1 MRSSGSPWGEISQY
15 AHADPPDRLFDGYI
29 PLAFL
34 ALSISYFTYRLGAA
48 LAAHIS
54 RRRIALYQPV
64 PTSDISISSKTS
76 EGSRPIALAEARVLQ
91 NVAKS
96 ESPDW
101 SDPTTQRELLG
112 SSEAVQ
118 FAAASAALDTNL
130 GAPLAM
136 PRAIWG
142 CKKDLLAV
150 ACSAAITGLCAWK
163 VALAYRIHADGRAW
177 MVFELAAWV
186 SISAAAHLPSKG
198 AFRVLTRRPNGAGLG
213 ARIGAR

>member
-1 MRSSGSPWGEISQY
+1 MLPNSVCVHVQQGAYNGEKITAYSRY
-15 AHADPPDRLFDGYI
+15 PSNRLFDGYI

-34 ALSISYFTYRLGAA
+34 ALSISYFTYRLCAV
-48 LAAHIS
+48 LAGHVS

-64 PTSDISISSKTS
+64 PTSDTSISTKTS

-101 SDPTTQRELLG
+101 SDPLTQRELLG

-118 FAAASAALDTNL
+118 LATASAALETSL
-130 GAPLAM
+130 GAPLAV

-150 ACSAAITGLCAWK
+150 ACSAAISGLCAWK
-163 VALAYRIHADGRAW
+163 VALAYRIRTDGRAW

-186 SISAAAHLPSKG
+186 SSSAAAPLPRLAIFKEPS
-198 AFRVLTRRPNGAGLG
+198 VD
-213 ARIGAR
+213 